1 MHLRKK
7 ILSVVLAGAMIGG
20 ELVTG
25 IGSFT
30 LPVNAADSSFA
41 GEEWYDQIDKVE
53 ENREPAHAYFTPY
66 ESAEKALT
74 NEKSVLDVDASESA
88 YKQSL
93 NGTWKFKFAQKPAD
107 REKQA
112 KGADAKNYVE
122 NWDTSGWDDIK
133 VPSSIQTIKDADGNF
148 KYEKPIYV
156 NQRYPWQN
164 YENVSLG
171 ANVTAPT
178 VNNSVGQYKRT
189 FTVPS
194 DWDGRDV
201 FVSFE
206 GVESAFYL
214 YVNGQRVG
222 YGEDSYTTDEFNI
235 TSYLKKG
242 ENTIAVEV
250 YRWSTGSYLENQDF
264 IRMSGIF
271 RDVNLYSKAKVEMR
285 DLFVKTDLDNNY
297 KDATLTLDADIRNL
311 GDDTAAGKKYTVSA
325 DLYKIDGKTKVWSE
339 PMVIEATVPA
349 AKESVAEKADD
360 KGATFS
366 GSKQVTNPD
375 KWFADTPNLYMLLV
389 QLKDEN
395 GNVIETTVQ
404 RVGFRKISKA
414 DINEAGQEQ
423 VQINGEKIMFRGT
436 NRHETDDQDGR
447 AISKEDITTD
457 LKMMKQFNVNAI
469 RTSHYP
475 NNPYMY
481 GLADE
486 LGIYICDETNA
497 ESHIGAVR
505 SNIPSGYPIWN
516 TSVMDRTQNMVERDK
531 NHPSVVIWSLGN
543 EATYQ
548 VYNMD
553 ENYCFYNSS
562 QWILQRDPSRIR
574 KYERDNRYTKGK
586 PEESMVDIYSS
597 QYWGVDSVLSQV
609 TGKNNKLPYI
619 QSEYAHAM
627 GNALGNFKEYWE
639 IFRNYPNA
647 QGGFIWDWIDQSVST
662 KVENTTTYTI
672 TDPNTGAAT
681 KFEGSVLDGRN
692 GTKAIKG
699 GYVAADSAKLA
710 TNSTTGIT
718 LDVWVKPAENFTK
731 SAQAFISRGDSAG
744 YNLQINKDGN
754 FEFFV
759 DGYQAGTLTAGIPEN
774 FTDGNWHRLT
784 ATYAGT
790 EYKLYYDGDQIG
802 NAARNTALDSC
813 DTSDNT
819 LNITVGASADI
830 SGRAFNGYIDRA
842 AVIKGA
848 LTTDQIA
855 ATGTSLESVKDN
867 VSYAIDFDADFM
879 KAESTDYPEGTYFAY
894 GGDWGE
900 TVNDNDFCA
909 NGILNADRTPSAE
922 LYEVKKV
929 HQEVSFYDDGEAAN
943 GKVRVV
949 NEFLNTNLN
958 KYNVSW
964 TLKEDNKVIGSGQL
978 SEEQKN
984 IAPQA
989 EATVTLANFP
999 KVSAT
1004 AGSDYTLTLSV
1015 TLKEDAAWAGDYYG
1029 HEGDEIAFEEFDL
1042 AYTPEK
1048 AQPTISA
1055 SDMDKVNV
1063 AESDDAITVTG
1074 KTSKT
1079 NGKAFEVVIDKAQ
1092 GYITS
1097 YKVDGKTLL
1106 ENGPV
1111 PNYYRAPVSN
1121 DPSFS
1126 TAMKNAAQNFTLD
1139 ENGIT
1144 VDAKDK
1150 VVNIHVSGN
1159 IADANT
1165 PNSID
1170 YMIYGNGEI
1179 VVTNTVT
1186 PSASAG
1192 NIARIG
1198 MKMTVAKD
1206 YEKLTYYGNG
1216 PQANYVDRNTGAK
1229 LGIYNST
1236 VTEQFEKKYVKPQ
1249 ENGNHTGVRWTALTA
1264 EDGTGILVSSDSEM
1278 ESGALH
1284 YKAEDLASYRHP
1296 YQVPVQENT
1305 ILTVDLMQRGLG
1317 NASCGPAPLSKYIIS
1332 AGKTYTQT
1340 FSILPLT
1347 KQTSD
1352 EEKMVKSNE
1361 DVKSGMPLTK
1371 IKVNGKE
1378 LDNFSDG
1385 QNEYTYTIQRDS
1397 YKEGEIP
1404 QVEAIKRSDD
1414 VTVSITQATAVPG
1427 TATIKAVSPFGVE
1440 KTYTINFKVQDEL
1453 YVSDMD
1459 WTVDQGGYFENTR
1472 DACGCG
1478 NPMAVYVEGTKQSFD
1493 KGVAMHA
1500 PAELGVNLEGKGVS
1514 RFTARIGISADQTLG
1529 NKADVNYV
1537 IKGDGKELYRKDHV
1551 ISNGQ
1556 SYLVDID
1563 VSKVKDLR
1571 LIVEKGDADYNDHAL
1586 WADAKF
1592 TFQSETPDPEPVK
1605 VASISVTADKK
1616 ELEIGGT
1623 AQAAAAVLPENADNK
1638 EVTWASS
1645 DETVANVSEAG
1656 LITAKAAGTATIKA
1670 TAKDGSGVSGELVIT
1685 VKAKQVTPDPEPVK
1699 VASISVTADKKE
1711 LEIGGTAQAA
1721 AAVLPEN
1728 ADNKEVT
1735 WTSSNES
1742 AVTVNESGL
1751 IKAIGVG
1758 SADIIA
1764 TAKDGSGVTG
1774 KVTITVKSK
1783 DIDPIPT
1790 PAPAPAEKVEEL
1802 NKAVKEAESFKEAD
1816 YTAESAGKLKA
1827 ALAEAKKVLENKDA
1841 TEAEVNA
1848 ALKAV
1853 SDAKAALVKKD
1864 DNNNNNG
1871 NNNQAPQVPAVGTTT
1886 TVKGVTYK
1894 VTKADAVN
1902 GTVSAVKL
1910 KATKKTKVT
1919 IQDTVKVGNY
1929 SFKVTTIG
1937 KNAFKNNK
1945 KLKSI
1950 VIGNNVKS
1958 IGSNAFN
1965 KASKLSSVTFKGT
1978 KIVKVGRNA
1987 FKGTSSK
1994 MKVTVPKKM
2003 KSKTLRALKKNLQKA
2018 KISKK
2023 ATYNKVAKVK

>member
-1 MHLRKK
+1 
-7 ILSVVLAGAMIGG
+7 
-20 ELVTG
+20 
-25 IGSFT
+25 
-30 LPVNAADSSFA
+30 
-41 GEEWYDQIDKVE
+41 
-53 ENREPAHAYFTPY
+53 
-66 ESAEKALT
+66 
-74 NEKSVLDVDASESA
+74 
-88 YKQSL
+88 
-93 NGTWKFKFAQKPAD
+93 
-107 REKQA
+107 
-112 KGADAKNYVE
+112 
-122 NWDTSGWDDIK
+122 
-133 VPSSIQTIKDADGNF
+133 
-148 KYEKPIYV
+148 
-156 NQRYPWQN
+156 
-164 YENVSLG
+164 
-171 ANVTAPT
+171 
-178 VNNSVGQYKRT
+178 
-189 FTVPS
+189 
-194 DWDGRDV
+194 
-201 FVSFE
+201 
-206 GVESAFYL
+206 
-214 YVNGQRVG
+214 
-222 YGEDSYTTDEFNI
+222 
-235 TSYLKKG
+235 
-242 ENTIAVEV
+242 
-250 YRWSTGSYLENQDF
+250 
-264 IRMSGIF
+264 
-271 RDVNLYSKAKVEMR
+271 
-285 DLFVKTDLDNNY
+285 
-297 KDATLTLDADIRNL
+297 
-311 GDDTAAGKKYTVSA
+311 
-325 DLYKIDGKTKVWSE
+325 
-339 PMVIEATVPA
+339 
-349 AKESVAEKADD
+349 
-360 KGATFS
+360 
-366 GSKQVTNPD
+366 
-375 KWFADTPNLYMLLV
+375 
-389 QLKDEN
+389 
-395 GNVIETTVQ
+395 
-404 RVGFRKISKA
+404 
-414 DINEAGQEQ
+414 
-423 VQINGEKIMFRGT
+423 
-436 NRHETDDQDGR
+436 
-447 AISKEDITTD
+447 
-457 LKMMKQFNVNAI
+457 
-469 RTSHYP
+469 
-475 NNPYMY
+475 
-481 GLADE
+481 
-486 LGIYICDETNA
+486 
-497 ESHIGAVR
+497 
-505 SNIPSGYPIWN
+505 
-516 TSVMDRTQNMVERDK
+516 MVERDK

-548 VYNMD
+548 AYNMD
-553 ENYCFYNSS
+553 ENYCFYNST

-574 KYERDNRYTKGK
+574 KYERDNRYTKGDRTK
-586 PEESMVDIYSS
+586 SMVDIYSS
-597 QYWGVDSVLSQV
+597 QYWGVDSVKSQV
-609 TGKNNKLPYI
+609 TNTGNKLPYI

-627 GNALGNFKEYWE
+627 GNALGNFKEYWD

-672 TDPNTGAAT
+672 TDSNTGVAT
-681 KFEGSVLDGRN
+681 KFDGKVTEGRN
-692 GTKAIKG
+692 NTKAIQG
-699 GYVAADSAKLA
+699 TYAATDSAKLA

-718 LDVWVKPAENFTK
+718 LDVWVKPSENFTK
-731 SAQAFISRGDSAG
+731 SAQAFISRGDSDG
-744 YNLQINKDGN
+744 YNLQIDRYGK

-759 DGYQAGTLTAGIPEN
+759 DGWSGGTLSADIPSD

-784 ATYAGT
+784 ATYIGT
-790 EYKLYYDGDQIG
+790 EYKLYYDGKQLATG
-802 NAARNTALDSC
+802 QRTNKTTC
-813 DTSDNT
+813 DASSNPID
-819 LNITVGASADI
+819 ITIGASADQ
-830 SGRAFNGYIDRA
+830 SGRTFNGAIDRA
-842 AVIKGA
+842 AVIKGVM
-848 LTTDQIA
+848 TEEQIQNTNDNLDA
-855 ATGTSLESVKDN
+855 VKDN
-867 VSYAIDFDADFM
+867 VAYSIDFGSASI
-879 KAESTDYPEGTYFAY
+879 KSEGTNYKDSTYFAY

-1029 HEGDEIAFEEFDL
+1029 HEGDEVAFEEFDL

-1097 YKVDGKTLL
+1097 YKVDGKSLL

-1144 VDAKDK
+1144 VDKKDK
-1150 VVNIHVSGN
+1150 VVNIHVSGS
-1159 IADANT
+1159 IPEVNT

-1352 EEKMVKSNE
+1352 EEKMAKSNE
-1361 DVKSGMPLTK
+1361 DVKSGMPLTG

-1385 QNEYTYTIQRDS
+1385 QNEYTYTLLRGS
-1397 YKEGEIP
+1397 YEEGKVP
-1404 QVEAIKRSDD
+1404 QVEAIEKSDD
-1414 VTVSITQATAVPG
+1414 VIVTVTQATAVPG

-1514 RFTARIGISADQTLG
+1514 RFTARIGISADQMRNEAGDQFIYGNPKRFHDGYFSLLAQIEAGITGKRWADELFVSASYSKTDKELQTGSVQTKVYGMAERNSDAWNLSARYSKYNFITEGMTLKATLSHTWDHSITIDTAYRKYYWDGGYIVSQRNEIRGNEPSIRHYKRPLTIARANLDYRLNGHHGFNLNYHMSRTGNDRYDDLDQSFEPSNDAVTKHIIGLTYSQSFLDGKMQNVFFAKDYVNHPDIRQTDQSAVTGSDKVQGSATQNYLGYGVGLRYIFFDPLAVKVSFEHSVRLPIARELLG
-1529 NKADVNYV
+1529 NGTTVYANVALEPEKSNNVNLALFGTWHPAGRHTVYYEANGFLRYV
-1537 IKGDGKELYRKDHV
+1537 DNYIQTSVIEKEGMMQYVNDPAVHIKGVEGEVRYDWDG
-1551 ISNGQ
+1551 
-1556 SYLVDID
+1556 
-1563 VSKVKDLR
+1563 R
-1571 LIVEKGDADYNDHAL
+1571 LQ
-1586 WADAKF
+1586 F
-1592 TFQSETPDPEPVK
+1592 M
-1605 VASISVTADKK
+1605 
-1616 ELEIGGT
+1616 
-1623 AQAAAAVLPENADNK
+1623 
-1638 EVTWASS
+1638 
-1645 DETVANVSEAG
+1645 ANVSYQDARDQQKYKEDGKPSATYDNHVPNRPWLFGSAEASYTFRN
-1656 LITAKAAGTATIKA
+1656 L
-1670 TAKDGSGVSGELVIT
+1670 L
-1685 VKAKQVTPDPEPVK
+1685 Q
-1699 VASISVTADKKE
+1699 
-1711 LEIGGTAQAA
+1711 Q
-1721 AAVLPEN
+1721 
-1728 ADNKEVT
+1728 DNKLRLGCTFQWVHWYFLT
-1735 WTSSNES
+1735 WEAYGNYDT
-1742 AVTVNESGL
+1742 
-1751 IKAIGVG
+1751 KAR
-1758 SADIIA
+1758 
-1764 TAKDGSGVTG
+1764 
-1774 KVTITVKSK
+1774 
-1783 DIDPIPT
+1783 IP
-1790 PAPAPAEKVEEL
+1790 
-1802 NKAVKEAESFKEAD
+1802 SQHIC
-1816 YTAESAGKLKA
+1816 
-1827 ALAEAKKVLENKDA
+1827 
-1841 TEAEVNA
+1841 NA
-1848 ALKAV
+1848 
-1853 SDAKAALVKKD
+1853 
-1864 DNNNNNG
+1864 N
-1871 NNNQAPQVPAVGTTT
+1871 
-1886 TVKGVTYK
+1886 VTYSWK
-1894 VTKADAVN
+1894 RDRYNIALECSNFLDETAYD
-1902 GTVSAVKL
+1902 
-1910 KATKKTKVT
+1910 
-1919 IQDTVKVGNY
+1919 NY
-1929 SFKVTTIG
+1929 K
-1937 KNAFKNNK
+1937 
-1945 KLKSI
+1945 
-1950 VIGNNVKS
+1950 
-1958 IGSNAFN
+1958 
-1965 KASKLSSVTFKGT
+1965 
-1978 KIVKVGRNA
+1978 
-1987 FKGTSSK
+1987 
-1994 MKVTVPKKM
+1994 
-2003 KSKTLRALKKNLQKA
+2003 LQKPGRAFFA
-2018 KISKK
+2018 KFRVFI
-2023 ATYNKVAKVK
+2023 Y

>member
-1 MHLRKK
+1 M
-7 ILSVVLAGAMIGG
+7 
-20 ELVTG
+20 
-25 IGSFT
+25 
-30 LPVNAADSSFA
+30 
-41 GEEWYDQIDKVE
+41 
-53 ENREPAHAYFTPY
+53 
-66 ESAEKALT
+66 
-74 NEKSVLDVDASESA
+74 
-88 YKQSL
+88 
-93 NGTWKFKFAQKPAD
+93 
-107 REKQA
+107 
-112 KGADAKNYVE
+112 
-122 NWDTSGWDDIK
+122 
-133 VPSSIQTIKDADGNF
+133 
-148 KYEKPIYV
+148 
-156 NQRYPWQN
+156 
-164 YENVSLG
+164 
-171 ANVTAPT
+171 
-178 VNNSVGQYKRT
+178 
-189 FTVPS
+189 
-194 DWDGRDV
+194 
-201 FVSFE
+201 
-206 GVESAFYL
+206 
-214 YVNGQRVG
+214 
-222 YGEDSYTTDEFNI
+222 
-235 TSYLKKG
+235 
-242 ENTIAVEV
+242 
-250 YRWSTGSYLENQDF
+250 
-264 IRMSGIF
+264 
-271 RDVNLYSKAKVEMR
+271 
-285 DLFVKTDLDNNY
+285 
-297 KDATLTLDADIRNL
+297 
-311 GDDTAAGKKYTVSA
+311 
-325 DLYKIDGKTKVWSE
+325 
-339 PMVIEATVPA
+339 
-349 AKESVAEKADD
+349 
-360 KGATFS
+360 
-366 GSKQVTNPD
+366 
-375 KWFADTPNLYMLLV
+375 
-389 QLKDEN
+389 
-395 GNVIETTVQ
+395 
-404 RVGFRKISKA
+404 
-414 DINEAGQEQ
+414 
-423 VQINGEKIMFRGT
+423 
-436 NRHETDDQDGR
+436 
-447 AISKEDITTD
+447 
-457 LKMMKQFNVNAI
+457 
-469 RTSHYP
+469 
-475 NNPYMY
+475 
-481 GLADE
+481 
-486 LGIYICDETNA
+486 
-497 ESHIGAVR
+497 
-505 SNIPSGYPIWN
+505 
-516 TSVMDRTQNMVERDK
+516 
-531 NHPSVVIWSLGN
+531 
-543 EATYQ
+543 
-548 VYNMD
+548 
-553 ENYCFYNSS
+553 
-562 QWILQRDPSRIR
+562 
-574 KYERDNRYTKGK
+574 
-586 PEESMVDIYSS
+586 
-597 QYWGVDSVLSQV
+597 
-609 TGKNNKLPYI
+609 
-619 QSEYAHAM
+619 
-627 GNALGNFKEYWE
+627 
-639 IFRNYPNA
+639 
-647 QGGFIWDWIDQSVST
+647 
-662 KVENTTTYTI
+662 
-672 TDPNTGAAT
+672 
-681 KFEGSVLDGRN
+681 
-692 GTKAIKG
+692 
-699 GYVAADSAKLA
+699 
-710 TNSTTGIT
+710 
-718 LDVWVKPAENFTK
+718 
-731 SAQAFISRGDSAG
+731 
-744 YNLQINKDGN
+744 
-754 FEFFV
+754 
-759 DGYQAGTLTAGIPEN
+759 
-774 FTDGNWHRLT
+774 
-784 ATYAGT
+784 
-790 EYKLYYDGDQIG
+790 
-802 NAARNTALDSC
+802 
-813 DTSDNT
+813 
-819 LNITVGASADI
+819 
-830 SGRAFNGYIDRA
+830 
-842 AVIKGA
+842 
-848 LTTDQIA
+848 
-855 ATGTSLESVKDN
+855 
-867 VSYAIDFDADFM
+867 
-879 KAESTDYPEGTYFAY
+879 
-894 GGDWGE
+894 
-900 TVNDNDFCA
+900 
-909 NGILNADRTPSAE
+909 
-922 LYEVKKV
+922 
-929 HQEVSFYDDGEAAN
+929 
-943 GKVRVV
+943 
-949 NEFLNTNLN
+949 
-958 KYNVSW
+958 
-964 TLKEDNKVIGSGQL
+964 IGSGQL

-984 IAPQA
+984 IAPQE

-1126 TAMKNAAQNFTLD
+1126 TAMKNAAENFTLD

-1144 VDAKDK
+1144 VDKKDK
-1150 VVNIHVSGN
+1150 VVNIHVSGS
-1159 IADANT
+1159 IPEVNT

-1361 DVKSGMPLTK
+1361 DVKSGMPLTG

-1385 QNEYTYTIQRDS
+1385 QNEYTYTLLRGS
-1397 YKEGEIP
+1397 YEEGKVP
-1404 QVEAIKRSDD
+1404 QVEVIKKSND
-1414 VTVSITQATAVPG
+1414 VNVTITQAAAVPG

-1571 LIVEKGDADYNDHAL
+1571 LIVEEGDADYNDHAL

-1592 TFQSETPDPEPVK
+1592 TFQSE
-1605 VASISVTADKK
+1605 
-1616 ELEIGGT
+1616 
-1623 AQAAAAVLPENADNK
+1623 
-1638 EVTWASS
+1638 
-1645 DETVANVSEAG
+1645 
-1656 LITAKAAGTATIKA
+1656 
-1670 TAKDGSGVSGELVIT
+1670 
-1685 VKAKQVTPDPEPVK
+1685 TPDPEPVK

-1764 TAKDGSGVTG
+1764 TAKDGSGITG

-1783 DIDPIPT
+1783 DIDPVPT
-1790 PAPAPAEKVEEL
+1790 PTPAPAEKVEEL

-1871 NNNQAPQVPAVGTTT
+1871 NNNPAPQVPAVGTTT

-1950 VIGNNVKS
+1950 VIGSNVKS
-1958 IGSNAFN
+1958 IGSNAFS

>member
-1 MHLRKK
+1 M
-7 ILSVVLAGAMIGG
+7 
-20 ELVTG
+20 
-25 IGSFT
+25 
-30 LPVNAADSSFA
+30 
-41 GEEWYDQIDKVE
+41 
-53 ENREPAHAYFTPY
+53 
-66 ESAEKALT
+66 
-74 NEKSVLDVDASESA
+74 
-88 YKQSL
+88 
-93 NGTWKFKFAQKPAD
+93 
-107 REKQA
+107 
-112 KGADAKNYVE
+112 
-122 NWDTSGWDDIK
+122 
-133 VPSSIQTIKDADGNF
+133 
-148 KYEKPIYV
+148 
-156 NQRYPWQN
+156 
-164 YENVSLG
+164 
-171 ANVTAPT
+171 
-178 VNNSVGQYKRT
+178 
-189 FTVPS
+189 
-194 DWDGRDV
+194 
-201 FVSFE
+201 
-206 GVESAFYL
+206 
-214 YVNGQRVG
+214 
-222 YGEDSYTTDEFNI
+222 
-235 TSYLKKG
+235 
-242 ENTIAVEV
+242 
-250 YRWSTGSYLENQDF
+250 
-264 IRMSGIF
+264 
-271 RDVNLYSKAKVEMR
+271 
-285 DLFVKTDLDNNY
+285 
-297 KDATLTLDADIRNL
+297 
-311 GDDTAAGKKYTVSA
+311 
-325 DLYKIDGKTKVWSE
+325 
-339 PMVIEATVPA
+339 
-349 AKESVAEKADD
+349 
-360 KGATFS
+360 
-366 GSKQVTNPD
+366 
-375 KWFADTPNLYMLLV
+375 
-389 QLKDEN
+389 
-395 GNVIETTVQ
+395 
-404 RVGFRKISKA
+404 
-414 DINEAGQEQ
+414 
-423 VQINGEKIMFRGT
+423 
-436 NRHETDDQDGR
+436 
-447 AISKEDITTD
+447 
-457 LKMMKQFNVNAI
+457 
-469 RTSHYP
+469 
-475 NNPYMY
+475 
-481 GLADE
+481 
-486 LGIYICDETNA
+486 
-497 ESHIGAVR
+497 
-505 SNIPSGYPIWN
+505 
-516 TSVMDRTQNMVERDK
+516 
-531 NHPSVVIWSLGN
+531 
-543 EATYQ
+543 
-548 VYNMD
+548 
-553 ENYCFYNSS
+553 
-562 QWILQRDPSRIR
+562 
-574 KYERDNRYTKGK
+574 
-586 PEESMVDIYSS
+586 
-597 QYWGVDSVLSQV
+597 
-609 TGKNNKLPYI
+609 
-619 QSEYAHAM
+619 
-627 GNALGNFKEYWE
+627 
-639 IFRNYPNA
+639 
-647 QGGFIWDWIDQSVST
+647 
-662 KVENTTTYTI
+662 
-672 TDPNTGAAT
+672 
-681 KFEGSVLDGRN
+681 
-692 GTKAIKG
+692 
-699 GYVAADSAKLA
+699 
-710 TNSTTGIT
+710 
-718 LDVWVKPAENFTK
+718 
-731 SAQAFISRGDSAG
+731 
-744 YNLQINKDGN
+744 
-754 FEFFV
+754 
-759 DGYQAGTLTAGIPEN
+759 
-774 FTDGNWHRLT
+774 
-784 ATYAGT
+784 
-790 EYKLYYDGDQIG
+790 
-802 NAARNTALDSC
+802 
-813 DTSDNT
+813 
-819 LNITVGASADI
+819 
-830 SGRAFNGYIDRA
+830 
-842 AVIKGA
+842 
-848 LTTDQIA
+848 
-855 ATGTSLESVKDN
+855 
-867 VSYAIDFDADFM
+867 
-879 KAESTDYPEGTYFAY
+879 
-894 GGDWGE
+894 
-900 TVNDNDFCA
+900 
-909 NGILNADRTPSAE
+909 
-922 LYEVKKV
+922 
-929 HQEVSFYDDGEAAN
+929 
-943 GKVRVV
+943 
-949 NEFLNTNLN
+949 
-958 KYNVSW
+958 
-964 TLKEDNKVIGSGQL
+964 IGSGQL

-1029 HEGDEIAFEEFDL
+1029 HEGNEIAFEEFDL

-1144 VDAKDK
+1144 VDKKDK
-1150 VVNIHVSGN
+1150 VVNIHVSGS
-1159 IADANT
+1159 IPEVNT

-1352 EEKMVKSNE
+1352 EEKMAKSNE
-1361 DVKSGMPLTK
+1361 DVKSGMPLTG

-1385 QNEYTYTIQRDS
+1385 QNEYTYTLLRGS
-1397 YKEGEIP
+1397 YEEGKVP
-1404 QVEAIKRSDD
+1404 QVEVIKKSND
-1414 VTVSITQATAVPG
+1414 VNVTITQAAAVPG

-1571 LIVEKGDADYNDHAL
+1571 LIVEEGDADYNDHAL

-1592 TFQSETPDPEPVK
+1592 TFQSETPDPKPIK
-1605 VASISVTADKK
+1605 VASISVTADKT
-1616 ELEIGGT
+1616 ELTVGDT
-1623 AQAAAAVLPENADNK
+1623 MQA
-1638 EVTWASS
+1638 S
-1645 DETVANVSEAG
+1645 
-1656 LITAKAAGTATIKA
+1656 
-1670 TAKDGSGVSGELVIT
+1670 
-1685 VKAKQVTPDPEPVK
+1685 
-1699 VASISVTADKKE
+1699 
-1711 LEIGGTAQAA
+1711 

-1783 DIDPIPT
+1783 DIDPVPT
-1790 PAPAPAEKVEEL
+1790 PTPAPAEKVEEL

-1871 NNNQAPQVPAVGTTT
+1871 NNNPAPQVPAVGTTI

-1950 VIGNNVKS
+1950 VIGSNVKS
-1958 IGSNAFN
+1958 IGSNAFS

>member
-1 MHLRKK
+1 M
-7 ILSVVLAGAMIGG
+7 
-20 ELVTG
+20 
-25 IGSFT
+25 
-30 LPVNAADSSFA
+30 
-41 GEEWYDQIDKVE
+41 
-53 ENREPAHAYFTPY
+53 
-66 ESAEKALT
+66 
-74 NEKSVLDVDASESA
+74 
-88 YKQSL
+88 
-93 NGTWKFKFAQKPAD
+93 
-107 REKQA
+107 
-112 KGADAKNYVE
+112 
-122 NWDTSGWDDIK
+122 
-133 VPSSIQTIKDADGNF
+133 
-148 KYEKPIYV
+148 
-156 NQRYPWQN
+156 
-164 YENVSLG
+164 
-171 ANVTAPT
+171 
-178 VNNSVGQYKRT
+178 
-189 FTVPS
+189 
-194 DWDGRDV
+194 
-201 FVSFE
+201 
-206 GVESAFYL
+206 
-214 YVNGQRVG
+214 
-222 YGEDSYTTDEFNI
+222 
-235 TSYLKKG
+235 
-242 ENTIAVEV
+242 
-250 YRWSTGSYLENQDF
+250 
-264 IRMSGIF
+264 
-271 RDVNLYSKAKVEMR
+271 
-285 DLFVKTDLDNNY
+285 
-297 KDATLTLDADIRNL
+297 
-311 GDDTAAGKKYTVSA
+311 
-325 DLYKIDGKTKVWSE
+325 
-339 PMVIEATVPA
+339 IEATVPA

-360 KGATFS
+360 KGATFR

-497 ESHIGAVR
+497 ESHIGATS

-548 VYNMD
+548 AYNMD
-553 ENYCFYNSS
+553 ENYCFYNST

-574 KYERDNRYTKGK
+574 KYERDNRYTKGDRK
-586 PEESMVDIYSS
+586 KSMVDIYSS
-597 QYWGVDSVLSQV
+597 QYWGVDSVKSQV
-609 TGKNNKLPYI
+609 TNTGNKLPYI

-627 GNALGNFKEYWE
+627 GNALGNFKEYWD

-672 TDPNTGAAT
+672 TDPNTGVAT
-681 KFEGSVLDGRN
+681 KFDGKVTEGRN
-692 GTKAIKG
+692 NTKAIQG
-699 GYVAADSAKLA
+699 TYAATDSAKLA

-718 LDVWVKPAENFTK
+718 LDVWVKPSEDFTK
-731 SAQAFISRGDSAG
+731 SAQAFISRGDSDG
-744 YNLQINKDGN
+744 YNLQIDRYGK

-759 DGYQAGTLTAGIPEN
+759 DGWSGGTLSADIPSD

-784 ATYAGT
+784 ATYIGT
-790 EYKLYYDGDQIG
+790 EYKLYYDGKQLATG
-802 NAARNTALDSC
+802 QRTNKTTC
-813 DTSDNT
+813 DASSNPID
-819 LNITVGASADI
+819 ITIGASADQ
-830 SGRAFNGYIDRA
+830 SGRTFNGAIDRA
-842 AVIKGA
+842 AVIKGVM
-848 LTTDQIA
+848 TEEQIQNTNDNLDA
-855 ATGTSLESVKDN
+855 VKDN
-867 VSYAIDFDADFM
+867 VAYSIDFGSASI
-879 KAESTDYPEGTYFAY
+879 KSEGTNYKDSTYFAY

-1097 YKVDGKTLL
+1097 YKVDGKSLL

-1150 VVNIHVSGN
+1150 VVNIHVSGS
-1159 IADANT
+1159 IPEVNT

-1352 EEKMVKSNE
+1352 EEKMAKSNE
-1361 DVKSGMPLTK
+1361 DVKSGMPLTG

-1385 QNEYTYTIQRDS
+1385 QSEYTYTLLRGS
-1397 YKEGEIP
+1397 YEEGKVP
-1404 QVEAIKRSDD
+1404 QVEAIEKSDD
-1414 VTVSITQATAVPG
+1414 VIVTVTQAAAVPG

-1571 LIVEKGDADYNDHAL
+1571 LIVEEGDADYNDHAL

-1592 TFQSETPDPEPVK
+1592 TFQSETPDPKPIK
-1605 VASISVTADKK
+1605 VASISVTADKT
-1616 ELEIGGT
+1616 EL
-1623 AQAAAAVLPENADNK
+1623 
-1638 EVTWASS
+1638 
-1645 DETVANVSEAG
+1645 TVG
-1656 LITAKAAGTATIKA
+1656 DTM
-1670 TAKDGSGVSGELVIT
+1670 
-1685 VKAKQVTPDPEPVK
+1685 
-1699 VASISVTADKKE
+1699 
-1711 LEIGGTAQAA
+1711 QAA

-1790 PAPAPAEKVEEL
+1790 PTPAPAEKVEEL

-1827 ALAEAKKVLENKDA
+1827 ALAEAKKVLENKNA

-1871 NNNQAPQVPAVGTTT
+1871 NNNPAPQVPAVGTTI

-1958 IGSNAFN
+1958 IGSNAFS